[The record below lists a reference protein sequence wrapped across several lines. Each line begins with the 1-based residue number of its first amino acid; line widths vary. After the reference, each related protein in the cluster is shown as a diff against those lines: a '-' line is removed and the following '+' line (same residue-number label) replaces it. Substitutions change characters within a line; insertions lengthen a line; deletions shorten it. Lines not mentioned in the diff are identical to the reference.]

1 MRVQSFALLALAIGV
16 GTSAAPVG
24 AQENLIPSSPE
35 VVSVSYD
42 QGKRRVSPSAARA
55 ARSASRNAG
64 WANTLAATPAQV
76 NSDWTQAATQVNSD
90 WTWGGVSAYN
100 TTVATAGFAI
110 PSMVNTAVEAV
121 AGAADFFFGPP
132 PPPAP

>member
-1 MRVQSFALLALAIGV
+1 MRIQFALLALAIGV

-35 VVSVSYD
+35 AVSVSYD

-55 ARSASRNAG
+55 ARSASRNVG
-64 WANTLAATPAQV
+64 WMNTAAATPAQM
-76 NSDWTQAATQVNSD
+76 NSD

-110 PSMVNTAVEAV
+110 PSMFNTTVEAV

-132 PPPAP
+132 PPPMP